1 MIVAG
6 LKMITVIK
14 THAIHAGCTH
24 LKLGPEARTTITA
37 KTPRITTTTVRND
50 IIMLWLTLLQNN
62 TIERHNIG
70 TVAR

>member
-1 MIVAG
+1 MVVAG

-24 LKLGPEARTTITA
+24 LKFRPEARTTITA
-37 KTPRITTTTVRND
+37 KPPRITTTTVRSN
-50 IIMLWLTLLQNN
+50 IITLWLTLLQNN
-62 TIERHNIG
+62 TIERHNVG